1 MDKNF
6 KEFVEE
12 AMKAGKNIICV
23 TDQSGIAHCN
33 GTDCFVSLKNHKDI
47 AEANEILGLGTYDYI
62 YIEDRWSTKC
72 TPFDFDGYRLD
83 IGIRII
89 FEDLENERES
99 TDEFKKFWNLLNTVG
114 RQNTSVE
121 IFNFMKH
128 RKGSMI
134 IDVDID
140 ALLINSTHKEAW
152 YEFLHDMAYK
162 FNGVIYKSELYD

>member
-1 MDKNF
+1 MDKGF
-6 KEFVEE
+6 EKFVRE
-12 AMKAGKNIICV
+12 AMEAGKNIICV
-23 TDQSGIAHCN
+23 TDISDIAHCD
-33 GTDCFVSLKNHKDI
+33 GIDCFVSLKNHKDI

-62 YIEDRWSTKC
+62 YIENRWSREC

-89 FEDLENERES
+89 FKDLENERES
-99 TDEFKKFWNLLNTVG
+99 TEEFKKFWNKLENVG
-114 RQNTSVE
+114 KHNTSIE

-140 ALLINSTHKEAW
+140 AMLTDSTRKEAW
-152 YEFLHDMAYK
+152 HELLHDMAYK
-162 FNGVIYKSELYD
+162 FNGMIYKSELYD